1 MTPSRREV
9 LRRGAGLVPPATRP
23 LLLAVDG
30 ADGVGKTWFADEL
43 ADVLRDGGR
52 SVVRASVDDFHH
64 PREPRHAQGRTG
76 ATVWTRSFDYRALR
90 RELLDPWLAGA
101 GAAYRCRWHDLA
113 TDELVDAQPE
123 AVPEEGVLVVD
134 GVFAQRAELRP
145 CWDLVVY
152 LDAPDEVRLSRL
164 AARDGMS
171 PDPDDPDQ
179 CRYLDAQRLYREAAD
194 PLGSADVIVDH
205 TDLDEP
211 VLVAGDV
218 PAGWTADGD
227 AVVRTL
233 RTDAATAAAVN
244 SLLGDD

>member
-1 MTPSRREV
+1 M
-9 LRRGAGLVPPATRP
+9 ATRP
-23 LLLAVDG
+23 LLVAVDG

-43 ADVLRDGGR
+43 ADTLRDDGR
-52 SVVRASVDDFHH
+52 SVMRASIDDFHH
-64 PREPRHAQGRTG
+64 PREHRHALGRTG
-76 ATVWTRSFDYRALR
+76 TTVWTRSFDYRALR
-90 RELLDPWLAGA
+90 RELLDPWLAGP
-101 GAAYRCRWHDLA
+101 GSAYRCRWHDLV
-113 TDELVDAQPE
+113 TDKLVDALPE
-123 AVPEEGVLVVD
+123 SVPESGVLVVD

-164 AARDGMS
+164 AARDGAS

-179 CRYLDAQRLYREAAD
+179 RRYLDAQRLYREAAD

-218 PAGWTADGD
+218 PEGWTADGD
-227 AVVRTL
+227 GVARTL
-233 RTDAATAAAVN
+233 RTDPRTARAVN
-244 SLLGDD
+244 RLLGEEG